1 MSECRRRGVLDLAFG
16 SWQGRW
22 LLGLIVPALLAVVW
36 AVSAEQGWLPA
47 QLLPAPRAV
56 WQALIETAASGD
68 LWANTWI
75 SLARVFEGF
84 AIGAAIGL
92 VVGLLLGLSR
102 QARELVDPLFLLIS
116 QIPPLGLIP
125 LAILALGVDEAMK
138 VSVIAWASFV
148 PVVLNVTQGIRDVPR
163 SLHEVAEVLTF
174 DPWYALTR
182 VVLPASVPAIFTGLR
197 EGLANAWQTMVAA
210 ELFASTEGLGY
221 MITLGRQ
228 LFQFDMVLA
237 VIVVLGVVGL
247 VVNGALALAE
257 RRLLR
262 WQGHAA

>member
-1 MSECRRRGVLDLAFG
+1 MLA
-16 SWQGRW
+16 
-22 LLGLIVPALLAVVW
+22 LIVPTLLGAAW
-36 AVSAEQGWLPA
+36 SIAAEQGWLPN
-47 QLLPAPRAV
+47 QLLPSPGAV
-56 WQALIETAASGD
+56 WQALVDTAASGD
-68 LWANTWI
+68 LWTNTLI
-75 SLARVFEGF
+75 SLTRVGEGF
-84 AIGAAIGL
+84 AIGAAA
-92 VVGLLLGLSR
+92 GLLLGILLGLSSR
-102 QARELVDPLFLLIS
+102 ARELVDPLFLLVG

-138 VSVIAWASFV
+138 VAVIAWASFI
-148 PVVLNVTQGIRDVPR
+148 PVVLNVKQGIRDVPQP
-163 SLHEVAEVLTF
+163 LHELAEVLTF

-182 VVLPASVPAIFTGLR
+182 VVLPAGVPPIFTGLR

-228 LFQFDMVLA
+228 LFQFDLVLA
-237 VIVVLGVVGL
+237 VVVVLGVVGL
-247 VVNGALALAE
+247 AVNGALALVE

>member
-1 MSECRRRGVLDLAFG
+1 VV
-16 SWQGRW
+16 
-22 LLGLIVPALLAVVW
+22 LGLIVPAWLLAAWFV
-36 AVSAEQGWLPA
+36 AAERGWLPE
-47 QLLPAPRAV
+47 QLLPSPVAV
-56 WQALIETAASGD
+56 WQALLDTARSGD
-68 LWANTWI
+68 LWSNTLV
-75 SLARVFEGF
+75 SLTRVGEGF
-84 AIGAAIGL
+84 AIGAAA
-92 VVGLLLGLSR
+92 GLLVGIFLGLSR
-102 QARELVDPLFLLIS
+102 RARELVDPMFLLVA

-138 VSVIAWASFV
+138 VAVIGWASFI
-148 PVVLNVTQGIRDVPR
+148 PVVLNVKQGIRDVPE
-163 SLHEVAEVLTF
+163 SLHELSEVLTF

-182 VVLPASVPAIFTGLR
+182 VVLPAGVPPIFTGLR

-228 LFQFDMVLA
+228 LFQFDLVLA
-237 VIVVLGVVGL
+237 VVLVLGVVGL
-247 VVNGALALAE
+247 AVNGALALVE